1 MVTPYFSN
9 IRQQI
14 LNSLD
19 TANEEISIAMY
30 WFTNHQLL
38 EKLCDKLLEGKKV
51 QLIIH
56 NDFIN
61 NRNTGLDFQKFIDTG
76 GEFYFS
82 DTDNPMHNKFCIIDN
97 KILINGSY
105 NWTYFAE
112 SKNSENIL
120 IIRDEA
126 NTILAFKQE
135 FTKLKKEFE
144 LVKSIRQLSSFELDE
159 FNGLSSR
166 EYLANDIIYEAK
178 ATNRPEIVETAFKLS
193 PTNIKVQQAA
203 VRLDLTKKRIL
214 TCSIGAGVKDNKY
227 LVGVEKGTTLPITI
241 SRILVTIEDNQA
253 SCASTLYYGDNETA
267 DLNKKMPNFGTNK
280 FAGGVQIK
288 GLPLKPAGEA
298 IMKMIFT
305 IDIYGI
311 LKVKFY
317 SLDNG
322 NSDNYTVDVKGLLDD
337 YRK

>member
-1 MVTPYFSN
+1 MVTPYFTN

-14 LNSLD
+14 LESLD

-38 EKLCDKLLEGKKV
+38 DKLCEKVTEGKKV
-51 QLIIH
+51 ELIIH

-61 NRNTGLDFQKFIDTG
+61 NRNTGLNFQRFIDIG
-76 GEFYFS
+76 GQFYFS
-82 DTDNPMHNKFCIIDN
+82 DAENPMHNKFCIVDDN
-97 KILINGSY
+97 ILINGSY

-112 SKNSENIL
+112 SKNSENI
-120 IIRDEA
+120 IIIKEEPD
-126 NTILAFKQE
+126 TILAFKAE
-135 FTKLKKEFE
+135 FSKLKGEFE
-144 LVKSIRQLSSFELDE
+144 LVKNIQQLSSFELDE

-178 ATNRPEIVETAFKLS
+178 ATNRPEIVEAAFELS
-193 PTNIKVQQAA
+193 PTNIKVQETA
-203 VRLDLTKKRIL
+203 VKLDLSKKRKLI
-214 TCSIGAGVKDNKY
+214 CSIGAGVKDNKY
-227 LVGVEKGTTLPITI
+227 LVGVEKGTILPVSI
-241 SRILVTIEDNQA
+241 SKILYTIEDRQS
-253 SCASTLYYGDNETA
+253 SCASTIYYGDNEIA

-280 FAGGVQIK
+280 YPGGVHVT
-288 GLPLKPAGEA
+288 GLPPKPKGEA
-298 IMKMIFT
+298 RLKMIFT

-322 NSDNYTVDVKGLLDD
+322 NSDDYTVAVKGLLDD
-337 YRK
+337 FKK

>member
-14 LNSLD
+14 LHSLD

-61 NRNTGLDFQKFIDTG
+61 NRTTGLDFQKFIDNG

-82 DTDNPMHNKFCIIDN
+82 DTDNPMHNKFCIIDD

-120 IIRDEA
+120 IIKDET

-135 FTKLKKEFE
+135 FTKLIEELE
-144 LVKSIRQLSSFELDE
+144 LVKNIRQLTSFELDE

-193 PTNIKVQQAA
+193 PTNI
-203 VRLDLTKKRIL
+203 IL
-214 TCSIGAGVKDNKY
+214 TA
-227 LVGVEKGTTLPITI
+227 
-241 SRILVTIEDNQA
+241 
-253 SCASTLYYGDNETA
+253 
-267 DLNKKMPNFGTNK
+267 
-280 FAGGVQIK
+280 
-288 GLPLKPAGEA
+288 EA
-298 IMKMIFT
+298 
-305 IDIYGI
+305 
-311 LKVKFY
+311 
-317 SLDNG
+317 
-322 NSDNYTVDVKGLLDD
+322 
-337 YRK
+337 